1 MRKILLIITFL
12 AAGITFFAC
21 NRDFK
26 KPPVPTLVAD
36 RAYVFTDEERTTLEA
51 KLFKFSK
58 QTSVDI
64 LVYTTPNLYG
74 YSIGEFGQRLGK
86 GWKIGQKG
94 FKNGIVIVYKAS
106 NEIGPGEITIQL
118 GYGIEPL
125 IPSLKCKQIIDQTM
139 IPKIRKG
146 YVYEGI
152 SAAVDECM
160 ALTRYKVNNQ
170 KNEGK
175 GSFILK
181 FYIVTFLLLAGLV
194 ITLVL
199 SLNDHYT
206 SRARRKGANM
216 GSFEGGEGLSNFA
229 AGGGLGGACGSW

>member
-1 MRKILLIITFL
+1 MRKILLFITLL
-12 AAGITFFAC
+12 AVGVTFFAC

-36 RAYVFTDEERTTLEA
+36 RAYIFTDEERTTLEA

-86 GWKIGQKG
+86 GWEIGQKG
-94 FKNGIVIVYKAS
+94 FKNGIVIVYKES
-106 NEIGPGEITIQL
+106 NEMGPGEITIQL
-118 GYGIEPL
+118 GYGIEPF
-125 IPSLKCKQIIDQTM
+125 IHQLKCKQIIDQIM

-152 SAAVDECM
+152 NAAVDECM
-160 ALTRYKVNNQ
+160 ALTRYNVSNQ
-170 KNEGK
+170 KSEGK
-175 GSFILK
+175 GAFILK
-181 FYIVTFLLLAGLV
+181 FYIVVFLLLVGLV

-199 SLNDHYT
+199 TLDDRYT
-206 SRARRKGANM
+206 TRGRKKANI
-216 GSFEGGEGLSNFA
+216 GGFEGGEGLSNFA
-229 AGGGLGGACGSW
+229 AGNLGGASGSW

>member
-1 MRKILLIITFL
+1 MRKILFIITLLAVSVTFL
-12 AAGITFFAC
+12 AC

-36 RAYVFTDEERTTLEA
+36 RAYIFTDDERTTLEA

-74 YSIGEFGQRLGK
+74 YSIGDFGQRLGK
-86 GWKIGQKG
+86 GWEIGQKG
-94 FKNGIVIVYKAS
+94 FKNGIVIVYKEN

-125 IPSLKCKQIIDQTM
+125 IPSLKCKQIIDQMM

-160 ALTRYKVNNQ
+160 ALTRYNVKNQ
-170 KNEGK
+170 KNEGN

-181 FYIVTFLLLAGLV
+181 FYIVVFLLLAGLV

-199 SLNDHYT
+199 ALDDRYT
-206 SRARRKGANM
+206 TRGRKKGANM
-216 GSFEGGEGLSNFA
+216 GGFGGGEGLSNFA
-229 AGGGLGGACGSW
+229 AGNFGGASGSW

>member
-1 MRKILLIITFL
+1 MRKILFIITLLAVSVTFL
-12 AAGITFFAC
+12 AC

-36 RAYVFTDEERTTLEA
+36 RAYVFTDDERTTLEA

-74 YSIGEFGQRLGK
+74 YSIGKFGQRLGK
-86 GWKIGQKG
+86 GWEIGQKG
-94 FKNGIVIVYKAS
+94 FKNGIVIVYKES
-106 NEIGPGEITIQL
+106 NEMGPGEITIQL
-118 GYGIEPL
+118 GYGIEPI

-152 SAAVDECM
+152 NAAVDECM

-170 KNEGK
+170 KNEGN
-175 GSFILK
+175 GAFVLK
-181 FYIVTFLLLAGLV
+181 FYIVVFLLLAGLV

-199 SLNDHYT
+199 ALDDRYT
-206 SRARRKGANM
+206 TRGRKKGANM
-216 GSFEGGEGLSNFA
+216 GGFGGGEELSNFA
-229 AGGGLGGACGSW
+229 AGNLGGASGSW